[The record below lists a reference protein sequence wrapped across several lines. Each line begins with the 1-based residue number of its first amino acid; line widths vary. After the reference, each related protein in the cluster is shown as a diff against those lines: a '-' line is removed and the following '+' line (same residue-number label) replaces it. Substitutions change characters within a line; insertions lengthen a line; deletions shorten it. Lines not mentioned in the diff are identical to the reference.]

1 MRVSVVISERIADP
15 CRTLHQHE
23 SLRVRQHLP
32 DKSMVSDTEIEPNR
46 FSALEEDFCV
56 GEDSGMI
63 VSEEQRCRP
72 VCWNTGDV
80 ESVGVCYQI
89 FRPRCGVVHGEIV
102 DGLFTGFNHMVE
114 RLSIVN

>member
-1 MRVSVVISERIADP
+1 
-15 CRTLHQHE
+15 
-23 SLRVRQHLP
+23 
-32 DKSMVSDTEIEPNR
+32 
-46 FSALEEDFCV
+46 
-56 GEDSGMI
+56 MI

-114 RLSIVN
+114 RLSIVKFNIDLSG